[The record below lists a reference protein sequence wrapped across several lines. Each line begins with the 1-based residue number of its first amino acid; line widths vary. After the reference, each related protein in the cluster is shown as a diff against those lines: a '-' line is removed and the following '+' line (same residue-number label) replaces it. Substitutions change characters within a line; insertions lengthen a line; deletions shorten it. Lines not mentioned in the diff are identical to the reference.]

1 MASMFPYLTRQ
12 VRLQFLVG
20 TLLLLIL
27 PACQRKVIAP
37 SGVEIKERATPVPL
51 VAVGLEDS
59 VFSGLTNTALVK
71 RFYQQAGFRASWFEG
86 LHPTPSRDS
95 LFTFIQNI
103 RYYGL
108 APKDYHDDELHD
120 ASTPWSRTD
129 VLLTDAFLSLAQD
142 LRYGTRNLLRSTEE
156 DSVRLN
162 LLLHARGSDQIV
174 EYLRKRQPPYTGYR
188 ELREALH
195 LVIDSLASEQR
206 RSVLLKEDTTTARVE
221 ASIARI
227 ETNLERWREERAPFR
242 GRYILIN
249 IPSFMLYVMEDDS
262 VLLASRVIVGEPE
275 TPTPE
280 LSSRITRL
288 VTYPYWHVPRKIA
301 VKEYLPALQQDISII
316 EKNNFDVLDR
326 MGRLLDPDSVP
337 WSSYTPDYF
346 PVSLRQ
352 REGRENAL
360 GVIKFEFSNPYA
372 VFLHDTN
379 ARKLFQ
385 RSVRAFSHGCIRMEK
400 AEALAHYLVTGSLN
414 KKSKKL
420 TELLTEQE
428 RHALRL
434 AEPIRIYVRYFT
446 AEVRGGK
453 LMIYP
458 DLYQKDEGRA
468 F

>member
-1 MASMFPYLTRQ
+1 MLPYFTSR
-12 VRLQFLVG
+12 VRLH
-20 TLLLLIL
+20 LLIGFVL
-27 PACQRKVIAP
+27 LTVTACQRKVTAP
-37 SGVEIKERATPVPL
+37 SRVDIKQEATTLRIAISV
-51 VAVGLEDS
+51 EDS
-59 VFSGLTNTALVK
+59 VFLGLRNTALV
-71 RFYQQAGFRASWFEG
+71 RQFYQQADFRSSWFDKK
-86 LHPTPSRDS
+86 HPTSSADS
-95 LFTFIQNI
+95 LTAFIRCA

-108 APKDYHDDELHD
+108 SPKPYHVEELQD
-120 ASTPWSRTD
+120 TSTTLSRAD

-142 LRYGTRNLLRSTEE
+142 LRYGTRVAMRSVEK
-156 DSVRLN
+156 DSVRLIVLN
-162 LLLHARGSDQIV
+162 HATESNRIAED
-174 EYLRKRQPPYTGYR
+174 LRNRQPPYSGCR
-188 ELREALH
+188 ALRDVLRKM
-195 LVIDSLASEQR
+195 IDSLAPEQR
-206 RSVLLKEDTTTARVE
+206 WSALLHNDSTETRLTQ
-221 ASIARI
+221 I
-227 ETNLERWREERAPFR
+227 ETNLERWREERAPYR

-249 IPSFMLYVMEDDS
+249 IPSFMLYVMQDDS
-262 VLLASRVIVGEPE
+262 VLMSSRVIVGEPE

-280 LSSRITRL
+280 LSSRISRL

-301 VKEYLPALQQDISII
+301 VKEYLPALQQDVSII
-316 EKNNFDVLDR
+316 DKNNFDVLDR

-352 REGRENAL
+352 REGSENAL
-360 GVIKFEFSNPYA
+360 GVIKFEFSNPYT

-385 RSVRAFSHGCIRMEK
+385 QSVRAFSHGCIRMEK

-414 KKSKKL
+414 VKSKKL
-420 TELLTEQE
+420 TELLTKQE
-428 RHALRL
+428 RHVLRL
-434 AEPIRIYVRYFT
+434 SEPIPIYVRYFT